1 RPAATV
7 DAALARAPALGS
19 GPQRA
24 ELRQRLIA
32 GECPAEALRGAY
44 GQINRQSLRVLV
56 AELGA
61 CG

>member
-1 RPAATV
+1 MTTSLDPAATSIS
-7 DAALARAPALGS
+7 P
-19 GPQRA
+19 
-24 ELRQRLIA
+24 LRQRLIA